1 MSPMRSAGAPPKR
14 TWMRFVQIN
23 PWQRLDDRK
32 QPYFVRDPRKL
43 LPLLRPYH
51 ADEMEAYP
59 VGRLVNDPANDVP
72 GCVRRVG

>member
-1 MSPMRSAGAPPKR
+1 MPVILPRSAYGL
-14 TWMRFVQIN
+14 W
-23 PWQRLDDRK
+23 LDAA
-32 QPYFVRDPRKL
+32 VRDSSKL
-43 LPLLRPYH
+43 LPLLRPYP